1 MLHKIILV
9 GATAGL
15 LSTGAMHTH
24 LTKAEPG
31 VDSTV
36 TAQPKELR
44 LWFNEKP
51 EVALSGATIV
61 TADSKPVGTVKLAA
75 TDDSLSVGGP
85 ITQALAPGKYTVI
98 WRTGSKDGHAVRGKY
113 SFTYGTAP
121 AETAKP

>member
-1 MLHKIILV
+1 MLHKLILV

-15 LSTGAMHTH
+15 LATGAMHTH

-44 LWFNEKP
+44 LWFNEAP
-51 EVALSGATIV
+51 EVALSSATLV
-61 TADSKPVGTVKLAA
+61 TADNKPVGTVKMAA
-75 TDDSLSVGGP
+75 TDDSLSVSGP
-85 ITQALAPGKYTVI
+85 ITVKLEPGTYNVL

-113 SFTYGTAP
+113 SFTYGTAAP
-121 AETAKP
+121 AKP

>member
-1 MLHKIILV
+1 MLHKLILV

-15 LSTGAMHTH
+15 LATGAMHTH

-36 TAQPKELR
+36 TAAPKELR
-44 LWFNEKP
+44 LWFNEAP

-61 TADSKPVGTVKLAA
+61 TADNKPVGTVKLAG
-75 TDDSLSVGGP
+75 TDDSLSVAGP
-85 ITQALAPGKYTVI
+85 ITMNLVPGKYNVI

-113 SFTYGTAP
+113 SFTYGSA
-121 AETAKP
+121 AETSKP

>member
-1 MLHKIILV
+1 MLPKLMLLAAI
-9 GATAGL
+9 AGL
-15 LSTGAMHTH
+15 LSSGAMHTH

-36 TAQPKELR
+36 TAAPKELR

-61 TADSKPVGTVKLAA
+61 TSDNKPVGTVKLAA
-75 TDDSLSVGGP
+75 TDDSLSVAGP
-85 ITQALAPGKYTVI
+85 IAASLTPGRYTVV

-113 SFTYGTAP
+113 AFTYGAAADP
-121 AETAKP
+121 AKP